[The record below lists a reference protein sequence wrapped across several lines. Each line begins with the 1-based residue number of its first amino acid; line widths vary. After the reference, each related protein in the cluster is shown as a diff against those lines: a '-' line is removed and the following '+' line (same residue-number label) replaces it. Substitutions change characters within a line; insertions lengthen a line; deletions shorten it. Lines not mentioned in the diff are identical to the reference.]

1 MNEYIG
7 IRQFFTHQTFPN
19 PDSSKFST
27 IKNLRHTLYA
37 KGLVKLIVY
46 KLVFILYH
54 AIFCKSEIAKII
66 VMLKFTSLFEH
77 YGLSAKTAPTNLIT
91 VNNI

>member
-7 IRQFFTHQTFPN
+7 IHQFFTRQTFPN

-27 IKNLRHTLYA
+27 IKNLRHTVYA

-54 AIFCKSEIAKII
+54 AIFCNSEIAKII
-66 VMLKFTSLFEH
+66 VMLNCLSVH
-77 YGLSAKTAPTNLIT
+77 YGLSAKIAPTNLIT